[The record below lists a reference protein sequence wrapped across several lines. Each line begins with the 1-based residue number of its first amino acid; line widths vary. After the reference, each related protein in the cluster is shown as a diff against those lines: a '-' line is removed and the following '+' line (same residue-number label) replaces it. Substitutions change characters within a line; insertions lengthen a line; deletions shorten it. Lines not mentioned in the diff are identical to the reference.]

1 MFLAGFFLAWAAMQ
15 SDAAQLASVQPGR
28 WTIDYGRVSCTLARR
43 ISGDNSAILA
53 LNAPLGTEPGEFV
66 LLDGGAGLDPQL
78 AGDLELGFGSG
89 APVAVHA
96 TSEQRSGRAV
106 VKLMPVPD
114 DFLAR
119 MAGAGR
125 IVVTRNGEELFAFA
139 APDARAGVEA
149 LTRCND
155 DLLQG
160 WGIDVPARRALSRFA
175 RMQSTDWA
183 SRVMPR
189 RDTYLVFVAQ
199 VSDRG
204 RATDCRV
211 VVSSRNPRMDQA
223 VCAVIRSATRYEPA
237 LDGEGRPVASQYVT
251 RIRWI
256 VSGDIE

>member
-1 MFLAGFFLAWAAMQ
+1 MVLAGFFLAWAAMQ

-66 LLDGGAGLDPQL
+66 LLDGGAGLDPRL
-78 AGDLELGFGSG
+78 TGDLELGFGSG
-89 APVAVHA
+89 APVAVRA
-96 TSEQRSGRAV
+96 TSEQRNGRAV
-106 VKLMPVPD
+106 VKLTPVPD

-125 IVVTRNGEELFAFA
+125 IAVTRNGEELLAFA
-139 APDARAGVEA
+139 PPDARAGVEA
-149 LTRCND
+149 LTRCNE

-160 WGIDVPARRALSRFA
+160 WGVDVPARRALSRFA
-175 RMQSTDWA
+175 RMRDNEWA
-183 SRVMPR
+183 SRVMPGAN
-189 RDTYLVFVAQ
+189 TYLVFVAQ
-199 VSDRG
+199 ISERG

-211 VVSSRNPRMDQA
+211 VVSSRNPRMDRA
-223 VCAVIRSATRYEPA
+223 VCSSLRNNARFEPA
-237 LDGEGRPVASQYVT
+237 LDGQGRPVASQYVT

-256 VSGDIE
+256 IDADNE